1 MIQNPEVAKGTEATM
16 EDEVE
21 TTGEIEKGAQADIH
35 DSRETRVRD
44 TMKVLTGLSAE
55 TPMKRN
61 GEKEMTK
68 LENNREVILQS
79 FFAQLTVTTGKY

>member
-21 TTGEIEKGAQADIH
+21 TTGEIGKGAQTDIH
-35 DSRETRVRD
+35 DTREICVRD

-55 TPMKRN
+55 IPMKRN

-68 LENNREVILQS
+68 VENDPEVILQS
-79 FFAQLTVTTGKY
+79 FYAQLTVTMGKY